1 MAAAS
6 NNADAFRNL
15 PSVDK
20 VLAEPALADML
31 AHVKRDM
38 VVDAVRDEL
47 GEVRILWPFVPSRFG
62 LVARR
67 SCTSECVCQ

>member
-1 MAAAS
+1 MALES

-20 VLAEPALADML
+20 VLTEPALADML

-47 GEVRILWPFVPSRFG
+47 GEVRRSLAGDGEAPST
-62 LVARR
+62 VAVAA
-67 SCTSECVCQ
+67 SGA